1 MRQHHSLTDG
11 RWHGVSTPL
20 HTCRLKRMLRN
31 RLGSTLALYGVHQTT
46 VVESGLASMAQ
57 AESNVEDRV
66 RAHWLR
72 VPQEVIWAG
81 GEERVRAHWLRV
93 PQEVIWAGRGGEV
106 RHTLCAID
114 DCTHSSHNRKRSYRG
129 GRVSG
134 GGRLR
139 RKHG

>member
-1 MRQHHSLTDG
+1 
-11 RWHGVSTPL
+11 
-20 HTCRLKRMLRN
+20 MLRN

-81 GEERVRAHWLRV
+81 REERRD
-93 PQEVIWAGRGGEV
+93 
-106 RHTLCAID
+106 TLCAPLMIALIHH
-114 DCTHSSHNRKRSYRG
+114 TTESEVIEAAG
-129 GRVSG
+129 
-134 GGRLR
+134 
-139 RKHG
+139 